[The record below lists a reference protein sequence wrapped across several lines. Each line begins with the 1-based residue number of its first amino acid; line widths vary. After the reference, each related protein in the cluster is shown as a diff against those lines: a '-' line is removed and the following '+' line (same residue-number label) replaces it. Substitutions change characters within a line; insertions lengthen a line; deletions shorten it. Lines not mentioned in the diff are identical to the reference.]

1 MSLTGLSQV
10 IGHIQSQTN
19 WRQRNQFLQIL
30 QTWSEIV
37 GDSVASQ
44 TRPTGVYQQVLQ
56 VAVSSS
62 VWSQA
67 LSFERV
73 RILTKLNAQLA
84 IAPAIADIHFS
95 TAKWA
100 SKPKQPLRP
109 DLTEQLKQHPSYL
122 SVATTQTAPV
132 KPPQDALEAFDRW
145 SALIK
150 QRSSELPKCDRCGCP
165 SPQGEIARWQMC
177 RACASQ
183 YLFRQ

>member
-10 IGHIQSQTN
+10 IGHIQSQSN
-19 WRQRNQFLQIL
+19 WRQRTQFLQIS
-30 QTWSEIV
+30 QAWSEIV
-37 GDSVASQ
+37 GASVAGQ
-44 TRPTGVYQQVLQ
+44 TRPTGIYQQVLQ

-73 RILTKLNAQLA
+73 RILAKLNDRLA
-84 IAPAIADIHFS
+84 IAPAILDIHFS

-100 SKPKQPLRP
+100 SKPKQLQRQ
-109 DLTEQLKQHPSYL
+109 DLAEELKRHPSYL
-122 SVATTQTAPV
+122 AVTTPQSAPV
-132 KPPQDALEAFDRW
+132 KPPQDPLEAFDRW
-145 SALIK
+145 SVLIK

-165 SPQGEIARWQMC
+165 SPQGEIARWKMC

-183 YLFRQ
+183 HLFKS

>member
-19 WRQRNQFLQIL
+19 WQQRNQFLQIL

-37 GDSVASQ
+37 GVSVAGQ

-67 LSFERV
+67 LSFERI
-73 RILTKLNAQLA
+73 RILAKLNAQLA
-84 IAPAIADIHFS
+84 IAPAIIDIRFS

-100 SKPKQPLRP
+100 SKPKQLIRP
-109 DLTEQLKQHPSYL
+109 DLAEQLKQHPSYL
-122 SVATTQTAPV
+122 SGTNPPEIVA
-132 KPPQDALEAFDRW
+132 KPPEDALEAFDRW

-150 QRSSELPKCDRCGCP
+150 QRSAELPKCDRCACP
-165 SPQGEIARWQMC
+165 SPAGEIARWKMC

-183 YLFRQ
+183 YLFV